1 MATIDIN
8 GIAQRLRELREK
20 HGYSQRF
27 VARVL
32 KVEQGSVCNWEH
44 GRRVPTSAHVLMLA
58 QLYYTDPNYILMGT
72 KRKKA
77 SKKPQRVPFGALLDG
92 DELLR
97 IAWDGEDIVYEHDT
111 AKS

>member
-72 KRKKA
+72 TKK
-77 SKKPQRVPFGALLDG
+77 SKKPKRVPFGALLDG

-97 IAWDGEDIVYEHDT
+97 ISIGPEEDVVYEHVT

>member
-1 MATIDIN
+1 MAIIDIN
-8 GIAQRLRELREK
+8 GIAQRLRELREQ
-20 HGYSQRF
+20 HDYTQRF

-44 GRRVPTSAHVLMLA
+44 GRRIPTSEHVLMLA
-58 QLYYTDPNYILMGT
+58 HLYNTDPNYILMGT
-72 KRKKA
+72 K
-77 SKKPQRVPFGALLDG
+77 SKKKPKRVPFGALLDG

-97 IAWDGEDIVYEHDT
+97 ISYGPGEDVTYEHVT